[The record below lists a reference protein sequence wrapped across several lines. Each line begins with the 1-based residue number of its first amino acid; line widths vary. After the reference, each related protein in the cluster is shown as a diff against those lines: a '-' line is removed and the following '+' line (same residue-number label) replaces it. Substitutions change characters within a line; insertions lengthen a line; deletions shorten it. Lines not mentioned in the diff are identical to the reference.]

1 MDQVTVDAVKEVV
14 DGLTSQGELFSS
26 YDVTLKLR
34 NEKSMTVYHSE
45 VRKAVHTM
53 FANLDMPVDYE
64 RDDFNLPS
72 GKTTIVFH
80 PRTKSTTDYD
90 PTQFEGDAADPFGQK
105 PTQTQ
110 TAAPNRQKSQT
121 DSRGRFCISNKLTR
135 QAAVGMISGTNVWVN
150 ADPNNRQIIVSHAPK
165 QIAGSL
171 MQSYKVDKD
180 DNLRLSQKMLKKAG
194 LLGKALTVK
203 VDGSTIVVE

>member
-45 VRKAVHTM
+45 VRKAVHAM

-90 PTQFEGDAADPFGQK
+90 PMQFGSNAADPFGQK
-105 PTQTQ
+105 PTATQTQ
-110 TAAPNRQKSQT
+110 TAAPNRPKGQL
-121 DSRGRFCISNKLTR
+121 DGRGRFCISNKLTR
-135 QAAVGMISGTNVWVN
+135 QLGYTHGCPVFVDVDCQRILVGDTVRLSATFV
-150 ADPNNRQIIVSHAPK
+150 RR
-165 QIAGSL
+165 
-171 MQSYKVDKD
+171 YKVDRD
-180 DNLRLSQKMLKKAG
+180 GNIRLSQKMLKKAG
-194 LLGKALTVK
+194 LSGKALTAK